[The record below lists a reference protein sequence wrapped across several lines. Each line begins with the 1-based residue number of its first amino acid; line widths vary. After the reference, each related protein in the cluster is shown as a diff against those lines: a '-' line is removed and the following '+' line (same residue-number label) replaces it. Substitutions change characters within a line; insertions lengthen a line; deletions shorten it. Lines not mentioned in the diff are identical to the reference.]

1 MKITKAVEFG
11 LLAVGH
17 IAKYG
22 VDGYVP
28 VISIAKKYGIEPSQ
42 IAKSV
47 KELFR
52 AGILKNRMGPK
63 GGFKL
68 ARPANK
74 ITMLEIIEVID
85 GPLDR
90 IVVTSPKTNDEPFMI
105 NMETTCKDIIAKAKD
120 KLQKTTIAKMIK
132 KG

>member
-1 MKITKAVEFG
+1 MKITKAVELG

-17 IAKYG
+17 IAKYAG
-22 VDGYVP
+22 DGYVSLL
-28 VISIAKKYGIEPSQ
+28 SIEKKYGIASSQ
-42 IAKSV
+42 MAKAV
-47 KELFR
+47 KDLFR
-52 AGILKNRMGPK
+52 AGILKNKMGPK

-68 ARPANK
+68 ARPASE
-74 ITMLEIIEVID
+74 ISMLDIIEIVD

-105 NMETTCKDIIAKAKD
+105 NMETTCKDVIAKAKD

-132 KG
+132 E